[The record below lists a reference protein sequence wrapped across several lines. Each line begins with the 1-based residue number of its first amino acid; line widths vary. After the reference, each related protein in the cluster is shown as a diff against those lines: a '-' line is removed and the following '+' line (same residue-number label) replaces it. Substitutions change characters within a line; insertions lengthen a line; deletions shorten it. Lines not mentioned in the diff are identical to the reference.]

1 MLQVKVEHYQSRL
14 QTQSKLVSKTQG
26 ELQTLQNRS
35 VPKAQQPNL
44 NERESARFFK
54 MES

>member
-26 ELQTLQNRS
+26 ELQTLQNRGI
-35 VPKAQQPNL
+35 PQAQQPAL
-44 NERESARFFK
+44 NERESARLLE